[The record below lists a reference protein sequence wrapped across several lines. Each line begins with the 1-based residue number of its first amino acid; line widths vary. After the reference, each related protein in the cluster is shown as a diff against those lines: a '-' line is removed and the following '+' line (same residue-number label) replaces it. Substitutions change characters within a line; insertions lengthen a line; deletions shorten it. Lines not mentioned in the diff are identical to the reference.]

1 MKDFLLFIIFFFFIF
16 ILNKIKSNRLI
27 LVESNK
33 NIKFMVINDENKH
46 ISTEI
51 LTKLVTDMY
60 DIKNHLINNIHKYD
74 DHKEYINLLKENFTE
89 TRTSIYENDPKSEL
103 TSFSVNKGEEL
114 AFCLKSKKTNEYH
127 DHNLLMYVALHEM
140 AHMACPEIGHGELFK
155 KVFRFITLEAINRG
169 LYKKVDYSEKPVE
182 YCGMVLSSTIV

>member
-27 LVESNK
+27 LVEPNT

-46 ISTEI
+46 KATEI

-60 DIKNHLINNIHKYD
+60 DIKNHLINNIHKYE

-89 TRTSIYENDPKSEL
+89 TRTSIYENDPTSDL

-155 KVFRFITLEAINRG
+155 KVFRFITIEAIKKG
-169 LYKKVDYSEKPVE
+169 LYKKVDYNEKPVE

>member
-27 LVESNK
+27 LVEPNT

-60 DIKNHLINNIHKYD
+60 EIKNHLVQNIDKYEEN
-74 DHKEYINLLKENFTE
+74 KEYINLLKENFTE
-89 TRTSIYENDPKSEL
+89 TRTSIYENDPTSDL